1 MKRSFLLVTFLC
13 AVFLVVGGQA
23 LKESEDRAPRQL
35 LFDEADVYAVAQ
47 NQDGKN
53 KKTVPLKQDRTPK
66 QFPRQPIIF
75 TGAAPYPSYLLPA
88 TFGIGP
94 QLFNVPAVAEPV
106 RLYPPVRQ
114 EPLVGGDLDSVK
126 TRVGSAPAPNKRT
139 RPLRN
144 PLTEGS
150 SLTRQVGPCNDLE
163 TEINKERARNG
174 LGPLKCDPNM
184 RWVANKHVENQLD
197 NGYTDGQEF
206 PNGCNGHSWLGA
218 VSCCFSISSEATW
231 PCMWNKPLELSKWD
245 DRNGYEIS
253 AWSSGT
259 ITPSGAVDSW
269 RGSSAHHNVIL
280 TQGSWTDLQTVGCA
294 WRNTVAHC
302 WFAKTEP

>member
-1 MKRSFLLVTFLC
+1 MKRSFLLFTFLC

-23 LKESEDRAPRQL
+23 PKEAEDRAPRQL
-35 LFDEADVYAVAQ
+35 PFDEADVYAVAQ

-66 QFPRQPIIF
+66 QFPRQPLIF

-94 QLFNVPAVAEPV
+94 QLFHVPAVAEPV

-197 NGYTDGQEF
+197 NGYTGQVRTQSLIFTNNIYLQIHQEF

-218 VSCCFSISSEATW
+218 VGCCYSSTSEATW
-231 PCMWNKPLELSKWD
+231 PCMWNKPLVKIE
-245 DRNGYEIS
+245 
-253 AWSSGT
+253 
-259 ITPSGAVDSW
+259 
-269 RGSSAHHNVIL
+269 
-280 TQGSWTDLQTVGCA
+280 
-294 WRNTVAHC
+294 
-302 WFAKTEP
+302 